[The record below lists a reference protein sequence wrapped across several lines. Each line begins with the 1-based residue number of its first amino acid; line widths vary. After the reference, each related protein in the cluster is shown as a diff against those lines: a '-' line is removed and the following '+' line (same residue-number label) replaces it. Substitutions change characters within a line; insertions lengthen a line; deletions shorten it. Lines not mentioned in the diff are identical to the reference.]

1 MDKKLS
7 ASFISSYYALAGVF
21 FLFSSARDVF
31 NHVSEI
37 EWIMFIC
44 IGIGMFLSFYIKAL
58 WIAYYHYV
66 LILFYNPLILS
77 QITTKDS
84 LIADIIIGMSFFLIG
99 LHWNRFVNT
108 HNKTIN

>member
-1 MDKKLS
+1 MGKKTS
-7 ASFISSYYALAGVF
+7 ATFISSYYAFAGIF

-31 NHVSEI
+31 NHISEI
-37 EWIMFIC
+37 EWVMFLC
-44 IGIGMFLSFYIKAL
+44 IGIGMFLSFYVKTL

-84 LIADIIIGMSFFLIG
+84 FIADIVIGISFFLIG
-99 LHWNRFVNT
+99 LHWDKFASTR
-108 HNKTIN
+108 NKTIN